1 MSISIRNS
9 IILCGA
15 SFLIGLILGMG
26 ATKYS
31 DKGLMVSPVASATK
45 ESIRMATYH
54 GIDVSHHQGSI
65 DWNKVATDTLIQFVY
80 IKATE
85 GATHRDKMYEYN
97 LKGARNAGLRVGSYH
112 YLRKTSSIRQQ
123 FRNFTKAAQQ
133 DLQDLIPMV
142 DVEEEVPKDSIRLFC
157 QLLTEYYGIRPAI
170 YGTNRSYNNFCAP
183 EFNDYVLMIGRYG
196 TKPPIISGPSHYD
209 IWQYSETGV
218 IPGIPKPV
226 DLDRLHPEF
235 DFSNLLMR

>member
-1 MSISIRNS
+1 M
-9 IILCGA
+9 
-15 SFLIGLILGMG
+15 SFLIGLILGVG
-26 ATKYS
+26 AMKCSNKEVTA
-31 DKGLMVSPVASATK
+31 SPVVPTSQD
-45 ESIRMATYH
+45 SIRTSTYQ

-65 DWNKVATDTLIQFVY
+65 DWTKVATDTLIQFVY

-85 GATHRDKMYEYN
+85 GATHRDKLYEYN
-97 LKGARNAGLRVGSYH
+97 ITEARSAGLRVGSYH
-112 YLRKTSSIRQQ
+112 YLRKTSGIRQQ
-123 FRNFTKAAQQ
+123 FWNFTKAAQRN
-133 DLQDLIPMV
+133 LQDLIPMV

-157 QLLTEYYGIRPAI
+157 QLLTEYYGKRPAI

-196 TKPPIISGPSHYD
+196 TKPPVISGPSHYD

-226 DLDRLHPEF
+226 DLDRLHPDF